1 MKKIITILF
10 KVIAGI
16 VLTPIII
23 IMIWSILRLFACNPD
38 REVVKVASPV
48 AKIIADDILK
58 NGIPKSLKDIDG
70 LPYALEECK
79 RSDVFKKSTAPT
91 TIVSTKEQAD
101 FGIREEKCFFITN
114 KMHYHVAI
122 FFTED
127 FKTKDNTSGSLTIF
141 NGETRTGIDY
151 HFDYS
156 KETNKF
162 ILKKGYYDYPRIY
175 DSKKTGI
182 CFRWGH

>member
-58 NGIPKSLKDIDG
+58 NGIPKSLKDIKG
-70 LPYALEECK
+70 LPYALEGCK
-79 RSDVFKKSTAPT
+79 REEIFEDRDGGKVAKNKAFLAEIQESCSFIKNNKSYVISIWFAMHF
-91 TIVSTKEQAD
+91 VDYDSTHGLLRIANRK
-101 FGIREEKCFFITN
+101 TN
-114 KMHYHVAI
+114 
-122 FFTED
+122 
-127 FKTKDNTSGSLTIF
+127 
-141 NGETRTGIDY
+141 TGIKY
-151 HFDYS
+151 YFDYLKEMNKLVLS
-156 KETNKF
+156 KEFDKNPK
-162 ILKKGYYDYPRIY
+162 IY
-175 DSKKTGI
+175 DSKTSGV
-182 CFRWGH
+182 CSTFRQ